1 MDVPTAGLNGGLQYE
16 TGRELDDGTDAA
28 RRISESDRARPRV
41 DARARHGW
49 PDRHGC
55 HALLLLYRPHARL
68 LHPVSA
74 LGLRAATRR
83 RAGADHLVA
92 ARGVRQA
99 LQAAVLV
106 VG

>member
-49 PDRHGC
+49 PDRHGS
-55 HALLLLYRPHARL
+55 HALLLLYRPQDRL
-68 LHPVSA
+68 LDAVAA
-74 LGLRAATRR
+74 LGVLASARR
-83 RAGADHLVA
+83 RACPDHLCR
-92 ARGVRQA
+92 ARAVRPR
-99 LQAAVLV
+99 LQAALSV
-106 VG
+106 V